1 MIASVGRVVRAGLGW
16 AELGPAL
23 LGVCLL
29 QHCAEARHPEAHPT
43 IPELQSHSRDGWDQ
57 MPMNYPALWKGERT
71 SQEAGKQV
79 GGGRKRC
86 LFKLRHHRQGN
97 LCPQGGRGQ

>member
-1 MIASVGRVVRAGLGW
+1 MSGGLLGLVGGGLSLVH
-16 AELGPAL
+16 AAL

-29 QHCAEARHPEAHPT
+29 PHCAEARHPEAHPT
-43 IPELQSHSRDGWDQ
+43 IPELQSHPRDGWDQ